1 MLLDLFIT
9 ILGSLTTDV
18 LLLLTQERI
27 EQRKKVI
34 IDDDIKFVLLNAMS
48 AAKIKLDVSNL
59 GQMLSIIRSILGSK
73 SIVKV

>member
-1 MLLDLFIT
+1 MLIDSFIT

-27 EQRKKVI
+27 EKRKKVI

>member
-1 MLLDLFIT
+1 MLVDSIIT

-27 EQRKKVI
+27 EKRKKVI

-59 GQMLSIIRSILGSK
+59 GQMLSTIRSILGSK